1 MPVIGWIFL
10 VIAAGMVVGSLILLR
25 DTANTMPLSG
35 KRMKKIRQRKAQLK
49 ARKKPGAGKGKKK

>member
-10 VIAAGMVVGSLILLR
+10 IIAVGMVVGSLLLLR

-49 ARKKPGAGKGKKK
+49 ARRKAGAEKRKKR